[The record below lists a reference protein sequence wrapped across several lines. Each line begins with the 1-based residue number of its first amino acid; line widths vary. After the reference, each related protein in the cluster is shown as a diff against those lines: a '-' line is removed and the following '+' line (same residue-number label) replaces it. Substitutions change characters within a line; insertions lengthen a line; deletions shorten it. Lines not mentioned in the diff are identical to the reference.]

1 MDTQSPGM
9 IFVKAVTTPLKAN
22 QYDPNLTMYLC
33 HYIFL
38 NKEWTTSSRS
48 PPERTIK
55 IVLSSPMQRSF
66 DCFRRIFIKQM
77 LAISWFPCASLDDED
92 GHKFKSKAGNKVFLV
107 FLEL

>member
-48 PPERTIK
+48 PPGGTIK

>member
-1 MDTQSPGM
+1 M
-9 IFVKAVTTPLKAN
+9 IQILTT
-22 QYDPNLTMYLC
+22 YLS

-38 NKEWTTSSRS
+38 SKKQTISNKS
-48 PPERTIK
+48 PPEGTIK
-55 IVLSSPMQRSF
+55 MLLSFPVQRSF

-77 LAISWFPCASLDDED
+77 VAISWFLCVSFDDKD